1 LGQHQTSNDFR
12 AGLQVCVHVYEHFQI
27 VADAGWGSTKLLKT
41 SEHDCKYVCMFTSFS
56 KLWLVQ
62 VGAAPNFY

>member
-1 LGQHQTSNDFR
+1 
-12 AGLQVCVHVYEHFQI
+12 VHVYKLFQT
-27 VADAGWGSTKLLKT
+27 VAGAGWGSTKLLMI

-62 VGAAPNFY
+62 VGAAPNF